1 MKGMPVPVRARR
13 AIAPIA
19 FAIFAAS
26 PLLAGPA
33 PAPAAATG
41 FKLGTLRLFALRD
54 MDNVVPNDASV
65 FGTDAGVPA
74 VTKALEQAHAPTDKI
89 TLSVDALLVQMPGH
103 VVLLDTGLGPKL
115 GGMLMTSLTQAHV
128 TPDQVT
134 DILITHSHGD
144 HVGGLVTK
152 DGTLAFQNAT
162 IRMSAPEWAAMQAK
176 ANKTLVD
183 AIRPKVIPFTPGAEV
198 VPGISSVPLPGHTP
212 GHSGYEIRS
221 GTERLLDI
229 GDSAHSSIISLGHP
243 GWAIAYD
250 NDATQGRTSREALLA
265 RLAAS
270 HERIFAPH
278 FPYPGVGFV
287 EKNGPKDDGAYHWVP
302 ALPQ

>member
-1 MKGMPVPVRARR
+1 MKGMPVPIRARR
-13 AIAPIA
+13 TIAP
-19 FAIFAAS
+19 FALALLVAS

-65 FGTDAGVPA
+65 FGTDAGAPA

-89 TLSVDALLVQMPGH
+89 TLSVDALLVAMPGH
-103 VVLLDTGLGPKL
+103 VVLLDTGLGPKV
-115 GGMLMTSLTQAHV
+115 GGMLMTSLADAHV
-128 TPDQVT
+128 KPDEVT

-144 HVGGLVTK
+144 HVGGLVTQ
-152 DGTLAFQNAT
+152 DGALAFPHAT
-162 IRMSAPEWAAMQAK
+162 IRMSAPEWAWMQAK
-176 ANKTLVD
+176 GNKALVD
-183 AIRPKVIPFTPGAEV
+183 AIRLKVLPFNPGAEV
-198 VPGISSVPLPGHTP
+198 VPGIISVPLPGHTP

-221 GTERLLDI
+221 GTAQLLDI

-243 GWAIAYD
+243 GWTIAYD
-250 NDATQGRTSREALLA
+250 NDAQQGRASREALLA

-287 EKNGPKDDGAYHWVP
+287 EKAGEGYRWTP

>member
-1 MKGMPVPVRARR
+1 MPVPIRARR
-13 AIAPIA
+13 AIAPLA
-19 FAIFAAS
+19 FALLTAS

-41 FKLGTLRLFALRD
+41 FTLGTLRLFALRD

-65 FGTDAGVPA
+65 FGTDVGVPA

-89 TLSVDALLVQMPGH
+89 TLSVDALLVVMPGH
-103 VVLLDTGLGPKL
+103 VVLLDTGLGSKM
-115 GGMLMTSLTQAHV
+115 GGALMTSLADAHV
-128 TPDQVT
+128 KPDQVT

-152 DGTLAFQNAT
+152 AGALAFPHAT
-162 IRMSAPEWAAMQAK
+162 IRMAAPEWAWMQAK
-176 ANKTLVD
+176 GNKVLVD
-183 AIRPKVIPFTPGAEV
+183 AIRSKVLTFSPGTEV
-198 VPGISSVPLPGHTP
+198 VPGIISVPLAGHTP

-221 GTERLLDI
+221 GTAQLLDI

-243 GWAIAYD
+243 GWTIGYD
-250 NDATQGRTSREALLA
+250 NDATQGRASREALLA

-287 EKNGPKDDGAYHWVP
+287 EKAGDGYRWAP

>member
-1 MKGMPVPVRARR
+1 MKGMPVPIRAHR
-13 AIAPIA
+13 AIAPFA
-19 FAIFAAS
+19 FALLAAS

-33 PAPAAATG
+33 PAPAGATG
-41 FKLGTLRLFALRD
+41 FTLGTLHLFALRD
-54 MDNVVPNDASV
+54 MNNVVPNDASV
-65 FGTDAGVPA
+65 FGSDVGVPT
-74 VTKALEQAHAPTDKI
+74 VTKALEQEHAPTDKI
-89 TLSVDALLVQMPGH
+89 SLSVDALLVAMPGH
-103 VVLLDTGLGPKL
+103 VVLLDTGLGPKA
-115 GGMLMTSLTQAHV
+115 GGMLMTSLAAAHV
-128 TPDQVT
+128 KPDQVT

-152 DGTLAFQNAT
+152 DGTIAFPRAT
-162 IRMSAPEWAAMQAK
+162 IRMSAPEWAFMQARGSK
-176 ANKTLVD
+176 ALVD
-183 AIRPKVIPFTPGAEV
+183 AIRPKVQAFKPGAEV
-198 VPGISSVPLPGHTP
+198 APGITSIPLPGHTP

-221 GTERLLDI
+221 GAAHLLDI

-243 GWAIAYD
+243 GWTIGYD
-250 NDATQGRTSREALLA
+250 NDAQQGRANREALLA

-287 EKNGPKDDGAYHWVP
+287 EKSGDGYRWAP